1 MQSLELFCGG
11 SAIGVCQKL
20 TPKYGRDVPGGSS
33 TMRPHNYL
41 LPQTVAIGW
50 RWASDLNG
58 ASHLFEHP
66 SILICLASAQ
76 DRPCAGAL
84 RCF

>member
-1 MQSLELFCGG
+1 
-11 SAIGVCQKL
+11 
-20 TPKYGRDVPGGSS
+20 
-33 TMRPHNYL
+33 MRPHNYL

-66 SILICLASAQ
+66 SILICLASPAQ

-84 RCF
+84 CCF